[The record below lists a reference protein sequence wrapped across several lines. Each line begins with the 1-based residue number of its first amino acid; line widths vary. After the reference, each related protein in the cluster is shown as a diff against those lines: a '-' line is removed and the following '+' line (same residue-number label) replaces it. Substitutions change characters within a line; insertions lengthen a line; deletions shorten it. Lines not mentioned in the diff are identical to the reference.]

1 MRDGIRSSDLAHMT
15 EAERRQALTSLVDA
29 ARHDSAS
36 TRVRLEQAI
45 HELEA
50 RYEMTSDEMRW
61 ALAAGTLK
69 DTADI
74 SRWLVLLKALGCYT
88 N

>member
-1 MRDGIRSSDLAHMT
+1 MKDGLRSLDLAQMT
-15 EAERRQALTSLVDA
+15 KAERRQALTNLVDA
-29 ARHDSAS
+29 ARHDSAG
-36 TRVRLEQAI
+36 TRVKLEQAI

-50 RYEMTSDEMRW
+50 RYEMTSDEMRQ

-74 SRWLVLLKALGCYT
+74 SRWLVLLKALERYGQ
-88 N
+88 